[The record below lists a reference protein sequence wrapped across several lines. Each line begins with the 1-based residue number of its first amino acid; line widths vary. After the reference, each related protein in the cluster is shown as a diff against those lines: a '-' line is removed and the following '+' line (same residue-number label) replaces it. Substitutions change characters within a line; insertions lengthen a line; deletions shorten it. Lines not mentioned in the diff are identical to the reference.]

1 MNVVTPTFSLTTKTP
16 NLLLLE
22 SLNST
27 LDPAVKPCAKSVV
40 NVVIPETGPA
50 TVFT

>member
-16 NLLLLE
+16 NLLLLV

-27 LDPAVKPCAKSVV
+27 LDPAVKPCAKELVK
-40 NVVIPETGPA
+40 VVIPNTGPA
-50 TVFT
+50 TEVT